1 MSDTLAQLWATIE
14 QRKQQRPEGSYTVRL
29 LDAGQNEI
37 MKKIGEEAVEVI
49 VAAANEGD
57 ARVAYEMA
65 DLLYHALVLLA
76 ARDQSWADVEA
87 ELTRRFG

>member
-29 LDAGQNEI
+29 LDTGQNEI
-37 MKKIGEEAVEVI
+37 LKKIGEEAVEVI

-57 ARVAYEMA
+57 ERVVYEMA

-76 ARDQSWADVEA
+76 ARGQAWADVEA